1 MLQKLLNLD
10 FFNRKNEELKI
21 LEDENSDNL
30 EIREEPLQPNDNDGQ
45 EEYENVQSLPD
56 TQETES
62 SKILRRIKATI
73 EGLPESKQK
82 TPFSQLELT
91 TRSMNIFQRE
101 DVHTPYDL
109 LHIENAKILKWYMLG
124 VRSLKDIAEATERLA
139 RSETQFELLTEG
151 DTVFPVQASGA
162 GWFDQFIN
170 DHPEMQS
177 VMNDLGITNDQTYMA
192 NRNKLREDVLRL
204 ADDYRFDNLIEKI
217 AHDDPIEIL
226 SIGPLWLLEMDTFY
240 FECDTR
246 IKNVI
251 ANHEIGQMKD
261 FCRFTSSEL
270 LRLQNM
276 GCKSM
281 ARLSEAIIAAQK
293 KGPPP
298 TQDNPETSATSLLDG
313 FSASLEKIEDPNHR
327 KIIEERLGVAG
338 ESKTL
343 EEIAQDLGL
352 TRERVRQI
360 QSKVTAKIIDGEF
373 WDDTLRFKIEKM
385 LKAPSLPLFI
395 DNLGANDTWLS
406 GFESKPLLL
415 QKLIE
420 NFSHLEPKFLT
431 VGDRVIMTAI
441 DAEKW
446 ANIKTG
452 LLDSFEYSLDLQYTL
467 EDIELLIENEL
478 AKVGAMELAG
488 LMFDEIYSVLNFSMN
503 GDDFILVSIGNTVGS
518 HLKTILEE
526 SPTPLHY
533 REIRDKYEEK
543 YGVNISERNTHAR
556 LAYKGFYLY
565 DRGTFGTEKHFPLTD
580 AEKHFLI
587 NFATEKAQSSSGKQ
601 WHTDEILKL
610 LKKECPDQIPAQL
623 DKYILNIALGDA
635 PGLIYLGRLIWVD
648 SAIDTELERQNI
660 GKAVAD
666 ILRKKGKPL
675 RVEEIEKEILKI
687 RSVGT
692 NFSTSLQ
699 PNELYSRVDPATWGL
714 LDRDFILPPKEWES
728 VKSIIYSKF
737 KEDGKAL
744 HTSEIPAFLK
754 SMALPAKVNSG
765 HLLGVLSVDPRFR
778 KWRGGFIGLSEWDA
792 PNRLTV
798 TEALEQAV
806 PAGTDNIDV
815 SHIEESVQKIVG
827 YNFDRNRIS
836 IHLNKCGFIFD
847 REENS
852 WKKAA

>member
-1 MLQKLLNLD
+1 MFKKLLNLD
-10 FFNRKNEELKI
+10 FLSRKSEELKI
-21 LEDENSDNL
+21 QKNEESSRL
-30 EIREEPLQPNDNDGQ
+30 EIREEPLLSNNSDEGNA
-45 EEYENVQSLPD
+45 ETLPD
-56 TQETES
+56 RKETES
-62 SKILRRIKATI
+62 SKILRQIKATI
-73 EGLPESKQK
+73 EELSESKQK
-82 TPFSQLELT
+82 TPFSQLELS

-101 DVHTPYDL
+101 NIQTPYDL
-109 LHIENAKILKWYMLG
+109 LNTKNADILKWYMLG
-124 VRSLKDIAEATERLA
+124 VRSLKDIAEAMDRLT
-139 RSETQFELLTEG
+139 RSEAQRELLV
-151 DTVFPVQASGA
+151 DSDSVFPIQASET

-170 DHPEMQS
+170 DHLEMRS
-177 VMNDLGITNDQTYMA
+177 IFDDLGITNDQTYIA
-192 NRNKLREDVLRL
+192 NRNKIPEDALRL

-217 AHDDPIEIL
+217 PHDDPIKIL
-226 SIGPLWLLEMDTFY
+226 SICPLWLLEMDTFY
-240 FECDTR
+240 FECGTR

-251 ANHEIGQMKD
+251 ANHKIGQMKD

-276 GCKSM
+276 GRKSM

-293 KGPPP
+293 KGLPP
-298 TQDNPETSATSLLDG
+298 TLDNPETSTTSLLAG
-313 FSASLEKIEDPNHR
+313 FSASLEKIEDPKHR
-327 KIIEERLGVAG
+327 QIIEERLGVA
-338 ESKTL
+338 SKSRTL

-360 QSKVTAKIIDGEF
+360 QSKVIAKIMEGEF
-373 WDDTLRFKIEKM
+373 WDDTLRLKIEKM
-385 LKAPSLPLFI
+385 LKSPLSPLFI
-395 DNLGANDTWLS
+395 DSLGEKDKWLA
-406 GFESKPLLL
+406 GFEKNPLLL

-420 NFSHLEPKFLT
+420 NFSHLEPRFLT
-431 VGDRVIMTAI
+431 VGNRIIMTAI

-446 ANIKTG
+446 ASIKAG

-478 AKVGAMELAG
+478 AKAGAMELSG
-488 LMFDEIYSVLNFSMN
+488 LMFDEIYPVLNFSMN

-526 SPTPLHY
+526 SLTPLHY
-533 REIRDKYEEK
+533 RDIRDKYEEK
-543 YGVNISERNTHAR
+543 YGVNISERNIHAR
-556 LAYKGFYLY
+556 LAYKGFYIY
-565 DRGTFGTEKHFPLTD
+565 GRGTFGTEKHFPLTD
-580 AEKHFLI
+580 AEKQFLI
-587 NFATEKAQSSSGKQ
+587 NFATQKAQSSRGKQ
-601 WHTDEILKL
+601 WHTEEILNL
-610 LKKECPDQIPAQL
+610 LNKECPDQVPAQL

-687 RSVGT
+687 RSVGA

-744 HTSEIPAFLK
+744 HTSEIPAFLM
-754 SMALPAKVNSG
+754 SIALPAKVNSG
-765 HLLGVLSVDPRFR
+765 HLLGVLSIDARFR
-778 KWRGGFIGLSEWDA
+778 KWRGGFIGLSEWDT
-792 PNRLTV
+792 PNRLTI
-798 TEALEQAV
+798 TEALEQV
-806 PAGTDNIDV
+806 VLVGKDKIDV
-815 SHIEESVQKIVG
+815 SHIEESVLKIVG